1 MRRCARPDAGGLHA
15 LLRQRQVRDAPI
27 SSGLFSDDRAQHM
40 AEPIAPAKAARDYLS
55 ARRRMR
61 CSHPA
66 RAGAAVRGKR
76 IRSEEHTS
84 ELPSL
89 MRISYAVFCLK
100 KQKRK
105 TQTEQKYNNPNIT
118 FK

>member
-76 IRSEEHTS
+76 IATRERKSVGWGKSVSVRVDLGGRRNIKKKNTIHT
-84 ELPSL
+84 
-89 MRISYAVFCLK
+89 R
-100 KQKRK
+100 QK
-105 TQTEQKYNNPNIT
+105 P
-118 FK
+118 